1 VLPSVGLLLVVFRRR
16 FSFFV
21 GVVVS
26 LADASK
32 ILAKG
37 LSRWKN
43 KRRRRAYCQPLIGSV
58 SVRKP
63 VETRR
68 SRRQSSRGYEQKI
81 EQ

>member
-1 VLPSVGLLLVVFRRR
+1 MLPSVGLLLVVFRRR

-21 GVVVS
+21 GVVS

-63 VETRR
+63 VETSR
-68 SRRQSSRGYEQKI
+68 SRRQSSRGYEKI